1 MTSIWVIEEI
11 TGRISLGGDHGYMHG
26 YMFVTH
32 PGTYPTEAAA
42 TVALDR
48 WYDAEKRAG
57 LPVQDRTRYRVAEY
71 RRVHEP

>member
-11 TGRISLGGDHGYMHG
+11 TGWISLSGDHG

-32 PGTYPTEAAA
+32 PGQYPTEAAA
-42 TVALDR
+42 TIAFGR

-57 LPVQDRTRYRVAEY
+57 RLVQDRTRYRVAEY

>member
-11 TGRISLGGDHGYMHG
+11 TGRINLGGDYG

-48 WYDAEKRAG
+48 WYVAEKSAG